1 MNESP
6 DDYILLA
13 QLVEEK
19 DGLEERLLTLYEE
32 EENEE

>member
-1 MNESP
+1 MAAAET
-6 DDYILLA
+6 DYVLLA

-32 EENEE
+32 EEEQA